1 MRKLILSQPKWL
13 AGLIILV
20 VVALIVGSCTPAN
33 QLPVICSLTANEEWV
48 ESAGILQIE
57 CIASDSDGDELSYA
71 WSADGG
77 IFSGEGSIVTWTAPE
92 APGAY
97 TITVQVT
104 DGRDGEATAQ
114 LIVNVATPNHPPTIE
129 NLVVTAEHRY
139 LKETTTGYTTTEIAY
154 KVLQGKAYEIECVAS
169 DPDGDE
175 LLFEWS
181 TDGGG
186 VSGEGAVAT
195 WTAPLRGGEVTVT
208 VTVSDGRGGVTSASV
223 IFAVVTCAPCAFE

>member
-1 MRKLILSQPKWL
+1 MKKLILSRPKWL
-13 AGLIILV
+13 AGLIILI
-20 VVALIVGSCTPAN
+20 VATILIVGGCAPAN

-77 IFSGEGSIVTWTAPE
+77 VISGEGSIVSWTAPE
-92 APGAY
+92 APGAH

-114 LIVNVATPNHPPTIE
+114 LIVSVAAPNHPPTAE
-129 NLVVTAEHRY
+129 NLVVTAEHRF
-139 LKETTTGYTTTEIAY
+139 LKETTTAYTTTEIAY
-154 KVLQGKAYEIECVAS
+154 KVLQGQAYEIECVAS

-181 TDGGG
+181 ADGGG
-186 VSGEGAVAT
+186 ISGEGAVIT

-208 VTVSDGRGGVTSASV
+208 VTISDGRGGVATASV
-223 IFAVVTCAPCAFE
+223 IFVVMTCAPCSF

>member
-1 MRKLILSQPKWL
+1 MKLILSQPKWL

-20 VVALIVGSCTPAN
+20 VVAFFIGGCTPAN

-48 ESAGILQIE
+48 ESAGMLQIE
-57 CIASDSDGDELSYA
+57 CIASDSDGDELGYA
-71 WSADGG
+71 WSADDG
-77 IFSGEGSIVTWTAPE
+77 IISGEGSTVSWMAPE

-97 TITVQVT
+97 TITVQAT

-114 LIVNVATPNHPPTIE
+114 LIINVAAPNHPPTIE

-139 LKETTTGYTTTEIAY
+139 LEEIAEGY
-154 KVLQGKAYEIECVAS
+154 RVLQGKAYEIECVAS

-181 TDGGG
+181 VDGGAI
-186 VSGEGAVAT
+186 SGEGAVVT

-208 VTVSDGRGGVTSASV
+208 VTVSDGRGGVTTESLVFSV
-223 IFAVVTCAPCAFE
+223 ATCAPCSF